1 MRKRNILLAAG
12 LAMLLSLAGYV
23 GVRHPGGG
31 WKGVDETVVE
41 KFAAE
46 AGRPAREPYL
56 NTDRGDLL
64 LLVFLLG
71 GAAGGFLLGYWF
83 RELFGLRPEGG
94 DDAQDA

>member
-83 RELFGLRPEGG
+83 RELFGPRPEGG
-94 DDAQDA
+94 DDAPDA

>member
-23 GVRHPGGG
+23 GVRYTAGG

-71 GAAGGFLLGYWF
+71 GAAGGFLLGYSL
-83 RELFGLRPEGG
+83 RELFGPRPEGG
-94 DDAQDA
+94 DDAPDA